1 MINSYIFRDLMKTP
15 QVLHLRGV
23 CPQYGVFTL
32 NFVDSD
38 DRQPLHLAFRV
49 SARQL
54 AINENLR
61 GNWGEEIRVD
71 GIDFPL
77 GLPFNLD
84 IELRGPRRLRIS
96 MNGATL
102 AELDWRTDITAGLR
116 LDMVDVEFSLF
127 RDDREIKSLPELTE
141 GDEVPVDLPLTDAAD
156 DAARETTMDQL
167 CRHVVELRSA
177 QQQAADEMGQKIE
190 QMAAQLAEL
199 QKVTVGVAA
208 SVQALIALDVT
219 SIADK
224 RAAAAPA
231 KDKLARI
238 EPPRG
243 QVVEDQFVK
252 GWGEWRHHQRVKLG
266 DLGLFDIQQD
276 RSTPGIERKA
286 IQVQPHSFYEFAVAG
301 HFKAANKKVFL
312 SAYDPDQD
320 LVLTPDRYIQAE
332 SGQVSQVFMT
342 TGRTNQ
348 IVLRVLVDQPKPG
361 DQCRIESAKLDLLG
375 RADLYAPARDP
386 ALDGVK
392 IAASMASVKGRE
404 AMVVDAVMSL
414 YPFVDKVR
422 VYLNLYDQV
431 PAGLKLPRVE
441 IARSQQFGDDGDAG
455 KFFWVEDKS
464 YDLNLICDDDL
475 MFPADYVREMVGAL
489 KRYGNKAVIGIHGVL
504 MKQPTPAYYDEKFR
518 HVRRYP
524 HAASEDSQVH
534 VLGTGAVLYDRRT
547 LTLQRRDF
555 QFRNMADIW
564 LTEKAQ
570 EQDVPLICLARP
582 RNWIMQNKVAGGV
595 PTIYDAS
602 HGKQKTAFDTGAVQ
616 TAVVHQNWP
625 ITLKPTVVEGK
636 RRQKIVMSITTWNR
650 MDYLKDCIESF
661 EKTRSTKY
669 DWVLIVADDG
679 STDGTLAYL
688 DQLVLPHE
696 FHVIKNKSRYACG
709 QTNTIFDLCQKIG
722 FDFAF
727 KIDDDILFK
736 KRGWDTLYI
745 EAAAASG
752 YDHLCHRNWQH
763 FTGLKRRNN
772 PNYAPPPPH
781 IDASGKCETIV
792 GVWEC
797 DGCLFTFSPAMIQRI
812 GYCDEA
818 NFPIRGQWHID
829 YSVRATRAGFND
841 PQHFYDA
848 RDSNQYIDLQANK
861 PTYRCSLPWGDAY
874 KKTKDPAE
882 LERRERVMRDE
893 SRIFV
898 PEPAKQVASGN
909 PTAAVP
915 VTAASKPAQPAVGA
929 AATPAIVK
937 RKLLTVNQAFG
948 KVYVMNLDR
957 RPDRLALVDRQA
969 KKLGIQYTRVPA
981 VDGATK
987 PHIDEFQAYAK
998 QKLVDFPEGARKL
1011 TKSKDFYQN
1020 YDSPV
1025 ARTAFMEQKLKA
1037 KAIRSAGAWGYL
1049 KSYIAVLQDALA
1061 AEHESILILD
1071 DDPLFHKNFPV
1082 LFDAAMRE
1090 LPKDWKIVQLG
1101 ALQYDWGEDWITQH
1115 SQHLYRC
1122 NGSSVGSHATGIH
1135 RSVIPAL
1142 LHEAMR
1148 FDLPLDIGALCKVKR
1163 SFADKCFT
1171 MLPNLIIQ
1179 DTTESDIA
1187 SSDVQQAEGQ
1197 KRANVY
1203 RWKLED
1209 YYSPAPGE
1217 LKATPMPPAR
1227 PVRQPVAAAE

>member
-32 NFVDSD
+32 NFVDAD
-38 DRQPLHLAFRV
+38 ERQPLHLAFRV

-96 MNGATL
+96 MNGVSL
-102 AELDWRTDITAGLR
+102 AELDWRADITAGLR

-141 GDEVPVDLPLTDAAD
+141 GDDVPADLPADASD

-177 QQQAADEMGQKIE
+177 QQQAAEDMGQKID

-208 SVQALIALDVT
+208 SVQALIALDVNT
-219 SIADK
+219 IADS
-224 RAAAAPA
+224 RPAAAPA
-231 KDKLARI
+231 KAKLARI

-243 QVVEDQFVK
+243 QMIEDQFVK
-252 GWGEWRHHQRVKLG
+252 GWGDWRHHQGVKLG
-266 DLGLFDIQQD
+266 NLGLFDIQQD
-276 RSTPGIERKA
+276 RSTPGIERA
-286 IQVQPHSFYEFAVAG
+286 AVAVEPNSFYEFTVSG
-301 HFKAANKKVFL
+301 HFKTEHKKVFIA
-312 SAYDPDQD
+312 AYDPD
-320 LVLTPDRYIQAE
+320 LELNLTPTRYVKVEAGRSAQR
-332 SGQVSQVFMT
+332 FMT
-342 TGRTNQ
+342 SARTKRL
-348 IVLRVLVDQPKPG
+348 ILRVLVEQPKVG
-361 DQCRIESAKLDLLG
+361 DQCRIESTKLELLG
-375 RADLYAPARDP
+375 RADLYAPARDET
-386 ALDGVK
+386 LGEEK
-392 IAASMASVKGRE
+392 IVANMASVKGRE
-404 AMVVDAVMSL
+404 AMVVDAVHSL
-414 YPFVDKVR
+414 YPFVDKIR
-422 VYLNLYDQV
+422 LYLNQYAEV
-431 PAGLKLPRVE
+431 PSALKLPRVE
-441 IARSQQFGDDGDAG
+441 IVRSQQFGDDGDAG
-455 KFFWVEDKS
+455 KFFWVENADFN
-464 YDLNLICDDDL
+464 LNLVCDDDL
-475 MFPADYVREMVGAL
+475 IYPVDYVPEMVAAL
-489 KRYGNKAVIGIHGVL
+489 KRYGNKAVVGLHGAL
-504 MKQPTPAYYDEKFR
+504 LKQPLAAYHDEKSR
-518 HVRRYP
+518 HVRRFV
-524 HAASEDSQVH
+524 HANSEDCQVH
-534 VLGTGAVLYDRRT
+534 VLGTGVMLYDRRT
-547 LTLQRRDF
+547 LQLKRRDF
-555 QFRNMADIW
+555 QFRNMADMW
-564 LTEKAQ
+564 LAEKAQ
-570 EQDVPLICLARP
+570 EQGVPAICIARP
-582 RNWIMQNKVAGGV
+582 RNWVIENRVPGGV

-602 HGKQKTAFDTGAVQ
+602 HRKQGNDFDTGVLQ
-616 TAVVHQNWP
+616 TAIARKNWP
-625 ITLKPTVVEGK
+625 ITMKPTVVNGE
-636 RRQKIVMSITTWNR
+636 RRKKIVMSITTWNR
-650 MDYLKDCIESF
+650 VDYLKDCIESF

-696 FHVIKNKSRYACG
+696 VHIIRNKSRYACG

-745 EAAAASG
+745 EAAFASG
-752 YDHLCHRNWQH
+752 YPHLCHRNWQH
-763 FTGLKRRNN
+763 FTGLKRRTN
-772 PNYAPPPPH
+772 PNWAPPPPH

-797 DGCLFTFSPAMIQRI
+797 DGCLFTFSPEMIQKV

-829 YSVRATRAGFND
+829 YSVRAARAGFND
-841 PQHFYDA
+841 PTHFYDA
-848 RDSNQYIDLQANK
+848 RDSNQYIELQANK

-882 LERRERVMRDE
+882 LERRDRVMRDE

-898 PEPAKQVASGN
+898 PEPSKQVASGN

-915 VTAASKPAQPAVGA
+915 VTASSKPAPA
-929 AATPAIVK
+929 AAASGPAIVK
-937 RKLLTVNQAFG
+937 RKLLTVNQAFS

-969 KKLGIQYTRVPA
+969 RKLGIQYTRVPA
-981 VDGATK
+981 VDGSAK

-998 QKLVDFPEGARKL
+998 QKLVDFPEGARRL
-1011 TKSKDFYQN
+1011 TKSKDFYQG

-1025 ARTAFMEQKLKA
+1025 ARTAFVEQKLKA

-1049 KSYIAVLQDALA
+1049 KSYIAILQDAIA
-1061 AEHESILILD
+1061 AGHESILILD

-1101 ALQYDWGEDWITQH
+1101 ALQYDWGEDWIAKH

-1148 FDLPLDIGALCKVKR
+1148 FDLPLDVGALCKVKR
-1163 SFADKCFT
+1163 SFAEKCFT
-1171 MLPNLIIQ
+1171 ILPNLIIQ

-1209 YYSPAPGE
+1209 YYAPAPGE
-1217 LKATPMPPAR
+1217 LKAPMAPAPRPAR
-1227 PVRQPVAAAE
+1227 QSVAAAE